1 MGSRA
6 LHYVTSDREVNSN
19 RGGLRPVYPPK
30 ILGGCFCST
39 EHGSGQDIV
48 FGEVTIDCSRK
59 VTTGRSTLVGSALIS
74 CCHARSC
81 EWFECDMNPKA

>member
-30 ILGGCFCST
+30 IRGICLFLLRVNLANASIFCGGELDF
-39 EHGSGQDIV
+39 QNRMIV
-48 FGEVTIDCSRK
+48 
-59 VTTGRSTLVGSALIS
+59 
-74 CCHARSC
+74 
-81 EWFECDMNPKA
+81 